1 MVPVSITNGSR
12 ASGLGDWIEV
22 VGKGRGDN
30 RAMILSCAPVSL
42 HSTKPQVSCSCLHQ
56 NGVAWSGQENSGHQ
70 LEAKHQ

>member
-56 NGVAWSGQENSGHQ
+56 NGVTWLDRRTVGTS
-70 LEAKHQ
+70 